1 MTQSLRSPSRDQS
14 LSLFTLAAI
23 FNDLKHNTNYKM
35 NRRISFLFALLLFCN
50 TAIAQT
56 GTIRGFVYE
65 RGTGEPMGFVNVI
78 LQGTKIGVQT
88 DVNGYFSIPQVP
100 AGSYTLWTT
109 LLGYDTASVAVTL
122 KGDGIV
128 TQKLFLSQKDRVLT
142 GVEVSARKTERI
154 NTVNVGVTTVTPR
167 EMKLLPSAGGEP
179 DIAQYLQVAP
189 GVVFTG
195 DQGGQLYIRGG
206 APSQTG
212 ILLDGVTIYNP
223 FHSIGLYSVFETD
236 AIRNVEI
243 QSAGFNAQYGNR
255 TSAILDIRTKDGNK
269 NRLSGK
275 LSVSPIM
282 ARAMLEG
289 PLSKSK
295 NEGGSS
301 TTFLV
306 SLKHSYLEGAS
317 KALYGG
323 FGEPFKTGLPYSFTD
338 AYGKVTFSGDNG
350 SKLNLF
356 GFSFDDKART
366 FDPDT
371 LGKETAN
378 FRWNAKGGGATFVVT
393 PGTSAALISGKFAY
407 SRYEINSG
415 EILTL
420 DSTVNRSSTIDGFE
434 GGLDFTYFL
443 PGYSQL
449 KYGIEVSGLTT
460 SVDYAIGGG
469 NQIQLERRNTIA
481 SLYLVWRKNF
491 NEKFILE
498 PSIRLQYYSAL
509 SKFSPEPR
517 LGMKY
522 NITEN
527 IRLKAAGGL
536 YSQNIISTKSD
547 RDIVNFFNG
556 FLLSPDEQVR
566 NTEGETVPTN
576 LLTAYHVLGGL
587 EVDVADI
594 EFNLE
599 PWYKNFTRNIELNRT
614 KSLTNPGNFIAG
626 SGQAYGVDVSGKY
639 SKGRFFFWGVLSYQY
654 VTYRTLIAR
663 TVIDTPS
670 VQEYAPPFDRR
681 FNSNIV
687 TSYAAGRNRDW
698 ELSLRYNLGS
708 PFPFTR
714 TQGFYENIQ
723 VGSTDPS
730 VGTPNGSL
738 GIIYE
743 DQINGGRLSWYHRM
757 DLSVK
762 KRFIISKN
770 SNLEATFSVTNVY
783 NRNNIFYISRTSPK
797 RVYQL
802 PLFPSLNLTWNF

>member
-1 MTQSLRSPSRDQS
+1 MNQRICILLAMLFSFN
-14 LSLFTLAAI
+14 LSV
-23 FNDLKHNTNYKM
+23 
-35 NRRISFLFALLLFCN
+35 
-50 TAIAQT
+50 AQT
-56 GTIRGFVYE
+56 GTVKGFVYE
-65 RGTGEPMGFVNVI
+65 KGTGEPMSFVNVI
-78 LQGTKIGVQT
+78 LKGTKTGVQT
-88 DVNGYFSIPQVP
+88 DVNGYFSIPQLAP
-100 AGSYTLWTT
+100 GTYTLWTT
-109 LLGYDTASVAVTL
+109 IIGYDTATAVVTL
-122 KGDGIV
+122 KADDV
-128 TQKLFLSQKDRVLT
+128 ATQKLFLSRIDKMLS
-142 GVEVSARKTERI
+142 GVEISARKTERI

-167 EMKLLPSAGGEP
+167 EMKMLPSAGGEP

-206 APSQTG
+206 APAQTG

-275 LSVSPIM
+275 VSVSPIM
-282 ARAMLEG
+282 ARTMLEG
-289 PLSKSK
+289 PLSKPK
-295 NEGGSS
+295 KEGGSS
-301 TTFLV
+301 TTFLL
-306 SLKHSYLEGAS
+306 SLKHSYLEGVS
-317 KALYGG
+317 KSLYGG
-323 FGEPFKTGLPYSFTD
+323 LGEPFKSGLPYSFTD

-356 GFSFDDKART
+356 GFSFDDQART

-371 LGKETAN
+371 MSKETAN

-407 SRYEINSG
+407 SRYDIRASEVGFN
-415 EILTL
+415 E
-420 DSTVNRSSTIDGFE
+420 RSSSIDGFE

-449 KYGIEVSGLTT
+449 KYGIEVTGLNTT
-460 SVDYAIGGG
+460 INYNTGGG
-469 NQIQLERRNTIA
+469 QSIDLTRRNTIA
-481 SLYLVWRKNF
+481 SLFLVWRKNF
-491 NEKFILE
+491 NEKFIIE

-522 NITEN
+522 NITDN

-536 YSQNIISTKSD
+536 YSQNIISTRSD

-556 FLLSPDEQVR
+556 FLLSPDEQIR
-566 NTEGETVPTN
+566 NTEGDVVPTN
-576 LLTAYHVLGGL
+576 LLTSYHVLGGI
-587 EVDVADI
+587 EVDIADV

-599 PWYKNFTRNIELNRT
+599 PWYKNFTRNIDLNRT
-614 KSLTNPGNFIAG
+614 KSINNPGNFLAG
-626 SGQAYGVDVSGKY
+626 NGQAYGVDFSGKY
-639 SKGRFFFWGVLSYQY
+639 SKGRFFFWGVLSYQFVKY
-654 VTYRTLIAR
+654 TTLVAP
-663 TVIDTPS
+663 TVIDTPT

-687 TSYAAGRNRDW
+687 TSYTAGSKKDW
-698 ELSLRYNLGS
+698 EISFRYNLGS

-714 TQGFYENIQ
+714 TQGFFENPQ
-723 VGSTDPS
+723 VGGTSGS
-730 VGTPNGSL
+730 VATPNGNL

-743 DQINGGRLSWYHRM
+743 DQINGGRLSWYHRL
-757 DLSVK
+757 DFSVK
-762 KRFIISKN
+762 KRFELSSK
-770 SNLEATFSVTNVY
+770 SNIETTFSVTNVY

-802 PLFPSLNLTWNF
+802 PLFPSLNVTWNF

>member
-1 MTQSLRSPSRDQS
+1 
-14 LSLFTLAAI
+14 
-23 FNDLKHNTNYKM
+23 M

-50 TAIAQT
+50 MVMAQT

-100 AGSYTLWTT
+100 AGSHTLWTT
-109 LLGYDTASVAVTL
+109 ILGYDTATATVTL
-122 KGDGIV
+122 KPDGIV

-154 NTVNVGVTTVTPR
+154 NTVNIGVTTVTPR

-282 ARAMLEG
+282 ARAMIEG
-289 PLSKSK
+289 PLSKPK
-295 NEGGSS
+295 NETGAS
-301 TTFLV
+301 TTFLL

-415 EILTL
+415 EMLTL
-420 DSTVNRSSTIDGFE
+420 DSSVNRSSTIDGFE

-469 NQIQLERRNTIA
+469 NNIQLERRNTIA

-498 PSIRLQYYSAL
+498 PSVRLQYYSAL

-522 NITEN
+522 NITDN
-527 IRLKAAGGL
+527 VRLKAAGGL

-556 FLLSPDEQVR
+556 FLLSPDEQIR
-566 NTEGETVPTN
+566 NTDGETVPTN
-576 LLTAYHVLGGL
+576 LLTAYHVLGGI

-614 KSLTNPGNFIAG
+614 KSIANPGNFIAG

-762 KRFIISKN
+762 KRFTISKN